1 MFRILKQPPF
11 PVSPYFNKGV
21 YCQLI
26 NTLQTMEQRN
36 SYSKTD
42 KDATFMRLKD
52 DHMKNG
58 QLKPAYNIQC
68 ATNGDYVVDIE
79 GFSNPTDMRTQP
91 PFIDKLLNKYPSK
104 IERVVAD
111 SG

>member
-1 MFRILKQPPF
+1 
-11 PVSPYFNKGV
+11 
-21 YCQLI
+21 
-26 NTLQTMEQRN
+26 MEQRN

-111 SG
+111 SGSYLVCGRWSRGELEIMGVEYESVQFDIAI